1 MIKSLEGAR
10 GLAAVFVSLFHFGLA
25 FYVPPIEY
33 GYLFVDLFF
42 VLSGFVITATYSQ
55 RITQLADLKPFL
67 IRRFGRLFPLMV
79 FATALYVLVFN
90 LGILAKYMLIDLGH
104 TGLLKNPDALAYMVP
119 GMAEIGGTMVLVQGM
134 GLFDHLILNKVSW
147 SISVEFY
154 TYLLFAV
161 LWVALAGKS
170 RVMVS
175 VALAVAG
182 IGVTIWATLGVH
194 DCLNKGFCYDVT
206 YDFGF
211 ARCIGAFFLGAFS
224 FQLSKYVTCS
234 ANKLQALSLFA
245 LLGLF
250 ACIKQYPLLAF
261 AFPCV
266 FAMLVVSI
274 CRDSGFVA
282 TFLKRSPL
290 QVLGQRSFSIYMLH
304 PVVLLLIGPAAGKI
318 NRIASPVT
326 GALVTLLAIA
336 AYIAL
341 IVVIAGWSYARI
353 ESPSRAW
360 FGRLA
365 EPSRK
370 RATPAAGPTKG
381 LAP

>member
-90 LGILAKYMLIDLGH
+90 LGILAKHMLIDLGH

-194 DCLNKGFCYDVT
+194 DCLNKGFCYALHRRFFPGGVLVP
-206 YDFGF
+206 
-211 ARCIGAFFLGAFS
+211 AQQICHMQRQQAPGAEPVCPAWL
-224 FQLSKYVTCS
+224 VRMH
-234 ANKLQALSLFA
+234 QAISS
-245 LLGLF
+245 
-250 ACIKQYPLLAF
+250 ACIRLSMR
-261 AFPCV
+261 V
-266 FAMLVVSI
+266 
-274 CRDSGFVA
+274 RD
-282 TFLKRSPL
+282 
-290 QVLGQRSFSIYMLH
+290 
-304 PVVLLLIGPAAGKI
+304 AG
-318 NRIASPVT
+318 RVDLP
-326 GALVTLLAIA
+326 
-336 AYIAL
+336 
-341 IVVIAGWSYARI
+341 R
-353 ESPSRAW
+353 
-360 FGRLA
+360 
-365 EPSRK
+365 
-370 RATPAAGPTKG
+370 
-381 LAP
+381 

>member
-1 MIKSLEGAR
+1 
-10 GLAAVFVSLFHFGLA
+10 
-25 FYVPPIEY
+25 
-33 GYLFVDLFF
+33 
-42 VLSGFVITATYSQ
+42 
-55 RITQLADLKPFL
+55 
-67 IRRFGRLFPLMV
+67 
-79 FATALYVLVFN
+79 
-90 LGILAKYMLIDLGH
+90 
-104 TGLLKNPDALAYMVP
+104 
-119 GMAEIGGTMVLVQGM
+119 
-134 GLFDHLILNKVSW
+134 
-147 SISVEFY
+147 
-154 TYLLFAV
+154 
-161 LWVALAGKS
+161 
-170 RVMVS
+170 
-175 VALAVAG
+175 
-182 IGVTIWATLGVH
+182 
-194 DCLNKGFCYDVT
+194 
-206 YDFGF
+206 
-211 ARCIGAFFLGAFS
+211 
-224 FQLSKYVTCS
+224 
-234 ANKLQALSLFA
+234 
-245 LLGLF
+245 
-250 ACIKQYPLLAF
+250 
-261 AFPCV
+261 
-266 FAMLVVSI
+266 MLVVSI